1 MSYGCYGCSIYSLTN
16 TQNQFYEKG
25 IAGSHVVKLAK
36 LVKRCP
42 KEHLAFVAM
51 KAATK
56 AKCFNCLGSV

>member
-1 MSYGCYGCSIYSLTN
+1 MGVMGVLFTHWLTHKTSFMKRVSLAVMLWN
-16 TQNQFYEKG
+16 WLNLLKG
-25 IAGSHVVKLAK
+25 AT
-36 LVKRCP
+36 

>member
-1 MSYGCYGCSIYSLTN
+1 MKRVSLAVIVRN
-16 TQNQFYEKG
+16 WLNLLKG
-25 IAGSHVVKLAK
+25 AT
-36 LVKRCP
+36 